1 MHTKKR
7 KVWNVTSVL
16 EQDKSLDT
24 PASGLIMDTL
34 IMWGS
39 RLRNRSECFQWE
51 IDPCLR
57 NIHKQS
63 IRQMEPSVWNSP
75 SINLTTQEGM
85 EGRGEGICVDLML
98 IYEWLYICVSFVEL
112 IGTFPGSDGACP
124 TLWCGPLHETHHPR
138 WTVTQRIWSKEKKR
152 HQITFHW
159 SWMFSYPWSFV
170 FRWQIWCRKHSL
182 TSWNTSLRAG
192 KKEHLPPTDIMH
204 TLS

>member
-16 EQDKSLDT
+16 EREKSLDT

-57 NIHKQS
+57 NIHRQS
-63 IRQMEPSVWNSP
+63 IRQMESSVWNSP
-75 SINLTTQEGM
+75 SINPPTQEGM
-85 EGRGEGICVDLML
+85 EGQGREGICVDLML
-98 IYEWLYICVSFVEL
+98 IYEGLYICVSFVEL

-124 TLWCGPLHETHHPR
+124 TLWCGPLHETHHPC
-138 WTVTQRIWSKEKKR
+138 WTVTQRIWSKETKW
-152 HQITFHW
+152 HHLLVPYQ
-159 SWMFSYPWSFV
+159 FSLQLDAFLPLIFCPQV
-170 FRWQIWCRKHSL
+170 TDMMQKALFDFLKHKFEG
-182 TSWNTSLRAG
+182 R
-192 KKEHLPPTDIMH
+192 
-204 TLS
+204 